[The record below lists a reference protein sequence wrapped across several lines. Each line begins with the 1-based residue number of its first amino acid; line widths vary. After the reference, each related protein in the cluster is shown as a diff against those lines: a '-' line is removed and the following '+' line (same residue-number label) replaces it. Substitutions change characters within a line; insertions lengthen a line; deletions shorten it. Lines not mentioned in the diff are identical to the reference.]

1 MINDQFIGIGME
13 SKRQKSYVIRQGR
26 LKPSHRT
33 VLNQLESLDCVVEYQ
48 GKLITDNVAD
58 SLVVEI
64 GFGMGE
70 SFQAMAQANPDF
82 QFLGI
87 EVFPM
92 GFASC
97 ALKLAKEGIQ
107 NAKIIQH
114 DAVDVIEH
122 GLNPFSVDQFN
133 IYQPD
138 PWPKKRHHKRR
149 LLQAGFIQL
158 LASRLKV
165 SGRIHITTDHAEYAS
180 SIQQQL
186 DLCSDLVVYERLSGR
201 PKFRPETKYERKGQ
215 GKGHEHCEILVHLT
229 EKPSKQVPNSDIA
242 TRWPI

>member
-1 MINDQFIGIGME
+1 MYYLRFVGIGME

-26 LKPSHRT
+26 LKSSHRS
-33 VLNQLESLDCVVEYQ
+33 VLDQLEAFDCVVEYQ
-48 GKLITDNVAD
+48 GKQVVDVATDF
-58 SLVVEI
+58 LVVEI

-70 SFQAMAQANPDF
+70 SFQTMAQANPDF

-97 ALKLAKEGIQ
+97 ALKLAKEGTE

-149 LLQAGFIQL
+149 LLQAGFFQL
-158 LASRLKV
+158 LASRLKA
-165 SGRIHITTDHAEYAS
+165 SGRIHITTDHVEYAS

-186 DLCSDLVVYERLSGR
+186 DLCPDYLLYQRLSSR
-201 PKFRPETKYERKGQ
+201 PAFRPETKYERKGQ
-215 GKGHEHCEILVHLT
+215 GKGHEHCEILVHST
-229 EKPSKQVPNSDIA
+229 ENYSKQAPTSDIA